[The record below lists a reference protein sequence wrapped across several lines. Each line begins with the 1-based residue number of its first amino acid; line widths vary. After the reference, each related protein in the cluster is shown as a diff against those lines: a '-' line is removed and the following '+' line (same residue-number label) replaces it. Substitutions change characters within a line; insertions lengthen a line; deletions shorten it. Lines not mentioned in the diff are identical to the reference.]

1 MSIVTEYPSL
11 SYTNAQRMV
20 NRVLNRLD
28 QLTIVER
35 HVSRGASLVPSAD
48 GQRYVVTYPDGRSV
62 AVVNRRF
69 MLCTHS

>member
-11 SYTNAQRMV
+11 AYTNAQHMV
-20 NRVLNRLD
+20 NRVLNRID

-62 AVVNRRF
+62 AVVSRRYIPC
-69 MLCTHS
+69 ML

>member
-35 HVSRGASLVPSAD
+35 HLARGASLVPTAD

-62 AVVNRRF
+62 AVVNRGF
-69 MLCTHS
+69 MPCMHS